1 MASADVLGRGRSANG
16 PHSGARGGFEPLL
29 FTKPTKAV
37 GVDIGS
43 HSVKTV
49 QMSRAHGG
57 LRVDNVGYAIID
69 RAQFNTDPV
78 IAQASALREAMRSMP
93 LAQCLVVGALPGQT
107 VVIRYP
113 RVPEM
118 SDAKLAEAIE
128 KEASQNIPYERSEVF
143 LDWTPLENVN
153 EAGKN
158 QIKILLVAARYE
170 VIESRVQIASA
181 AELSYGVLGVD
192 SLALADAAEGCDFL
206 RVGEAV
212 ALINLG
218 ASNTSIHFIKDGKSN
233 FIRDVNWGAK
243 ELIQAVAKTR
253 RVELPEAERLVL
265 EFARSRAATAAEPP
279 PLPPDLP
286 GGPTGPAHSASASSN
301 LLGAL
306 DDELGALDSLG
317 PVASPPKPVAQ
328 HAAQGEKSMEEILAP
343 PLVRLVSEIRR
354 SFDYYEQQL
363 YEHPVGRLIVSGGV
377 AHLTLLRDTLREEL
391 GVPVE
396 LADPT
401 HSALALGPDHAVSR
415 MIEHPAQFMV
425 AVGLAARGIAG
436 L

>member
-1 MASADVLGRGRSANG
+1 M
-16 PHSGARGGFEPLL
+16 L

-49 QMSRAHGG
+49 QLSKGHGG
-57 LRVDNVGYAIID
+57 YRVDNVGYAVID
-69 RAQFNTDPV
+69 RAQLNTDPV

-93 LAQCLVVGALPGQT
+93 AAQSVIVGALPGQT

-113 RVPEM
+113 RLPEA
-118 SDAKLAEAIE
+118 SDAQMSEAIE
-128 KEASQNIPYERSEVF
+128 KEAGQNIPYERSEVF
-143 LDWTPLENVN
+143 LDWTPLESVS

-158 QIKILLVAARYE
+158 LVKVLLVAARYE
-170 VIESRVQIASA
+170 VIESRVQIASE
-181 AELSYGVLGVD
+181 AEMSYSVLGVD

-206 RVGEAV
+206 RVGESV

-218 ASNTSIHFIKDGKSN
+218 ASNTSIHFVKDGKSN

-243 ELIQAVAKTR
+243 ELIQAVAKAK
-253 RVELPEAERLVL
+253 RVELPEAERMLL
-265 EFARSRAATAAEPP
+265 EYAQQRSAAAAEPP
-279 PLPPDLP
+279 PLPPELP
-286 GGPTGPAHSASASSN
+286 GAPAEPAMGAASSN
-301 LLGAL
+301 LLDPL

-317 PVASPPKPVAQ
+317 PVAPAPKPAVQ
-328 HAAQGEKSMEEILAP
+328 AAPQSEKSMEDILAP

-363 YEHPVGRLIVSGGV
+363 YEHAVERLIVSGGV
-377 AHLTLLRDTLREEL
+377 AHLGLLRDTLHEEL
-391 GVPVE
+391 GVAVE

-401 HSALALGPDHAVSR
+401 HSALTLGPDHTVSR
-415 MIEHPAQFMV
+415 MLEHPAQFMV
-425 AVGLAARGIAG
+425 AVGLAARGMAD

>member
-1 MASADVLGRGRSANG
+1 M
-16 PHSGARGGFEPLL
+16 L
-29 FTKPTKAV
+29 FTKPTRAV
-37 GVDIGS
+37 GVDVGT
-43 HSVKTV
+43 HSVKAV
-49 QMSRAHGG
+49 QMSRSHGG

-69 RAQFNTDPV
+69 RGQYNTDPV
-78 IAQASALREAMRSMP
+78 LAQAAALREAMRSMP
-93 LAQCLVVGALPGQT
+93 TAQSLVVGALPGQT

-113 RVPEM
+113 RLPEM
-118 SDAKLAEAIE
+118 SDAQMSDAIE

-143 LDWTPLENVN
+143 LDWTPLESVN

-158 QIKILLVAARYE
+158 LTKVLLVAARYE
-170 VIESRVQIASA
+170 VIESRVQIASE
-181 AELSYGVLGVD
+181 AEMSYGVLGVD

-206 RVGEAV
+206 RVGESV
-212 ALINLG
+212 ALIDLG

-243 ELIQAVAKTR
+243 ELIQAVAKAR
-253 RVELPEAERLVL
+253 RTELPDAERMLL
-265 EFARSRAATAAEPP
+265 EFAHQRSAAAAAPP

-286 GGPTGPAHSASASSN
+286 AAPSASAPAAPSSN
-301 LLGAL
+301 LLDPF

-317 PVASPPKPVAQ
+317 PVAPPPKP
-328 HAAQGEKSMEEILAP
+328 AASQPAPQTDKPMEEILGP

-363 YEHPVGRLIVSGGV
+363 YEHPVERLIVSGGV
-377 AHLTLLRDTLREEL
+377 AHLGLLRDTLHDEL
-391 GVPVE
+391 GIAVE

-401 HSALALGPDHAVSR
+401 RSALTLGPDHAVGR
-415 MIEHPAQFMV
+415 MADHPAQFMV
-425 AVGLAARGIAG
+425 AVGLATRGMAD

>member
-1 MASADVLGRGRSANG
+1 M
-16 PHSGARGGFEPLL
+16 L

-37 GVDIGS
+37 GVDVGT

-49 QMSRAHGG
+49 QMSRSHGG

-69 RAQFNTDPV
+69 RGQYNTDPV
-78 IAQASALREAMRSMP
+78 VAQAAALREAMRSMP
-93 LAQCLVVGALPGQT
+93 VTQSLVVGALPGQT

-113 RVPEM
+113 RLPEM
-118 SDAKLAEAIE
+118 SNAQMTDAIE

-143 LDWTPLENVN
+143 LDWTPLVSVS

-158 QIKILLVAARYE
+158 MTKVLLVAARYE
-170 VIESRVQIASA
+170 VIESRVQIASE
-181 AELSYGVLGVD
+181 AEMSYGVLGVD

-206 RVGEAV
+206 RVGESV

-218 ASNTSIHFIKDGKSN
+218 ASNTSIHFVKDGKSN

-243 ELIQAVAKTR
+243 ELIQAIAKAR
-253 RVELPEAERLVL
+253 RTELPEAERMLL
-265 EFARSRAATAAEPP
+265 EFARQRTAAAAAPP
-279 PLPPDLP
+279 PLPQVLP
-286 GGPTGPAHSASASSN
+286 GAPSSSAPAASSSN
-301 LLGAL
+301 LLDPF

-317 PVASPPKPVAQ
+317 PVAPTPKPVASQ
-328 HAAQGEKSMEEILAP
+328 PAQQTDKPMEEILAP

-363 YEHPVGRLIVSGGV
+363 YEHPVERLIVSGGV
-377 AHLTLLRDTLREEL
+377 AHLGLLRDTLHDEL
-391 GVPVE
+391 GIAVE

-401 HSALALGPDHAVSR
+401 RSALALGPDQAVSR
-415 MIEHPAQFMV
+415 MVDHPAQFMV
-425 AVGLAARGIAG
+425 AVGLATRGMAD

>member
-1 MASADVLGRGRSANG
+1 MWTGPSAARTYPA
-16 PHSGARGGFEPLL
+16 ARGGLESLL

-37 GVDIGS
+37 GVDIGT

-49 QMSRAHGG
+49 QLSRAHGR
-57 LRVDNVGYAIID
+57 LRVDSAGYAIID
-69 RAQFNTDPV
+69 RAQLNTDPV
-78 IAQASALREAMRSMP
+78 VAQAAALREAMRMVP
-93 LAQCLVVGALPGQT
+93 TAQSLVVGALPGQT

-113 RVPEM
+113 RLPEM
-118 SDAKLAEAIE
+118 SDSQLADAVE

-143 LDWTPLENVN
+143 LDWTPLEKVN

-158 QIKILLVAARYE
+158 LVKILLVAARYE
-170 VIESRVQIASA
+170 VIESRVQIANE

-206 RVGEAV
+206 RVGESV
-212 ALINLG
+212 AIINLG

-243 ELIQAVAKTR
+243 ELIQAVAKAR
-253 RVELPEAERLVL
+253 RVELPEAERILL
-265 EFARSRAATAAEPP
+265 DFASLRSAPEPP

-286 GGPTGPAHSASASSN
+286 ATTGGNVSASAASAN
-301 LLGAL
+301 LLDPL
-306 DDELGALDSLG
+306 DDELGSLG
-317 PVASPPKPVAQ
+317 SLGSASPAPKPVAQ
-328 HAAQGEKSMEEILAP
+328 ASPQGDKSIEEILAP

-363 YEHPVGRLIVSGGV
+363 YEHPVERLIVSGGV
-377 AHLTLLRDTLREEL
+377 AHLGLLRDTLHEEL
-391 GVPVE
+391 GMTIE
-396 LADPT
+396 IADPT
-401 HSALALGPDHAVSR
+401 RSALELGPDSTVSR
-415 MIEHPAQFMV
+415 MVEHPAQFMV
-425 AVGLAARGIAG
+425 ALGLAARGMAE

>member
-1 MASADVLGRGRSANG
+1 M
-16 PHSGARGGFEPLL
+16 L

-37 GVDIGS
+37 GIDVGT
-43 HSVKTV
+43 HSVKAV
-49 QMSRAHGG
+49 QMSRSHGG

-69 RAQFNTDPV
+69 RAQYNTDPV
-78 IAQASALREAMRSMP
+78 VAQAAALREAMRSLP
-93 LAQCLVVGALPGQT
+93 TAQSLVVGALPGQT

-113 RVPEM
+113 RLPEM
-118 SDAKLAEAIE
+118 SDAQMSDAIE

-143 LDWTPLENVN
+143 LDWTPLESVH

-158 QIKILLVAARYE
+158 LTKVLLVAARYE
-170 VIESRVQIASA
+170 VIESRVQIASE
-181 AELSYGVLGVD
+181 AEMSYGVLGVD

-206 RVGEAV
+206 RVGESV

-218 ASNTSIHFIKDGKSN
+218 ASNTSIHFVKDGKSN

-243 ELIQAVAKTR
+243 ELIQAVAKAR
-253 RVELPEAERLVL
+253 RTELPEAERMLL
-265 EFARSRAATAAEPP
+265 EFAHHRAVVAAEPP

-286 GGPTGPAHSASASSN
+286 AASGAPAPAAPSSN
-301 LLGAL
+301 LLDPF

-317 PVASPPKPVAQ
+317 PVAPPPKPVVSQPAQ
-328 HAAQGEKSMEEILAP
+328 QTDKPMEEILAP

-363 YEHPVGRLIVSGGV
+363 YEHPVERLIVSGGV
-377 AHLTLLRDTLREEL
+377 AHLGLLRDTLHDEL
-391 GVPVE
+391 GIAVE

-401 HSALALGPDHAVSR
+401 HSALTLGPDHAVSR
-415 MIEHPAQFMV
+415 MVDHPAQFMV
-425 AVGLAARGIAG
+425 AVGLATRGMAD

>member
-1 MASADVLGRGRSANG
+1 M
-16 PHSGARGGFEPLL
+16 L

-37 GVDIGS
+37 GVDVGT

-49 QMSRAHGG
+49 QMSRSHGG

-69 RAQFNTDPV
+69 RGQYNTDPV
-78 IAQASALREAMRSMP
+78 VAQAAALREAMRSMP
-93 LAQCLVVGALPGQT
+93 VTQSLVVGALPGQT

-113 RVPEM
+113 RLPEM
-118 SDAKLAEAIE
+118 SNAQMSDAIE

-158 QIKILLVAARYE
+158 LTKVLLVAARYE
-170 VIESRVQIASA
+170 VIESRVQIASE
-181 AELSYGVLGVD
+181 AEMSYGVLGVD

-206 RVGEAV
+206 RVGESV

-218 ASNTSIHFIKDGKSN
+218 ASNTSIHFVKDGKSN

-243 ELIQAVAKTR
+243 ELIQAVVKAR
-253 RVELPEAERLVL
+253 RMELPEAERMLL
-265 EFARSRAATAAEPP
+265 EFAHQRSAAAVEPP
-279 PLPPDLP
+279 PLPPD
-286 GGPTGPAHSASASSN
+286 ASAVPSVPAAPPSN
-301 LLGAL
+301 LLDPF

-317 PVASPPKPVAQ
+317 PVAQAPKPAAPQPAQ
-328 HAAQGEKSMEEILAP
+328 QADKSMEEILAP

-363 YEHPVGRLIVSGGV
+363 YEHPVERLIVSGGV
-377 AHLTLLRDTLREEL
+377 AHLGLLRDTLHDEL
-391 GVPVE
+391 GIAVE

-401 HSALALGPDHAVSR
+401 RSALTLGPDHAVGR
-415 MIEHPAQFMV
+415 MVDHPAQFMV
-425 AVGLAARGIAG
+425 AVGLAARGMAN